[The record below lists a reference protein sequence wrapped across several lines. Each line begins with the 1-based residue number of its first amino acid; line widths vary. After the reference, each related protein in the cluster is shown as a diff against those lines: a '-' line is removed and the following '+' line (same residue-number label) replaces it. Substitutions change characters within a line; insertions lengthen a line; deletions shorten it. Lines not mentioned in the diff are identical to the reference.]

1 MRKLSVIALAAAVA
15 TLNVAAA
22 QPIRQTTNDW
32 RDAFRQL
39 EDEDWPTPNRE
50 RRATGAPGPDY
61 WQQDVDYDIDIHLN
75 ERTKVL
81 TGSATVTY
89 TNNAP
94 DELNFLWFLLDQ
106 NRFRDDSIAVMTETV
121 GGGGRAASRVGGSMP
136 EGLSAYSVRR
146 RDRLEND
153 GYGFNITSVTDANG
167 DDMDHTIVDTL
178 MRIDLDD
185 TLETG
190 DSVTFTI
197 EWNYRLIETQVVG
210 GRAGWECFE
219 ETSDTGGDCIYQIAQ
234 WFPRAAVFSDYE
246 GWHNKAFLGRGEFG
260 LEFGDYNVS
269 ITVPQ
274 DFIVSATGV
283 LQNPEEVLTQSQR
296 QRLEEARTADE
307 PVFIVTPSEARAN
320 ERRGTRSEATW
331 EFYAENVRDYA
342 WAGSRKFIWDAVGV
356 EQDGEGEAP
365 DLVMAM
371 SFYPNESEPLWSSFS
386 TRAVEHTL
394 DVYNS
399 FAFPYPYPVA
409 QSIAGPQGGMEYPM
423 ITFNGGT
430 YGRPVED
437 DDGNL
442 SYSLR
447 AKRGLIGVIIHEIG
461 HIYFPMVVNTDERQ
475 WTWMD
480 EGVNSFL
487 QFEAERLWEEDFPVR
502 RGDPHT
508 ITSYMVSRNQ
518 MPIMTQSDS
527 ILQFGPNAYSKPTI
541 ALVILRETVL
551 GRELFDEAFQTYAR
565 RWRFRRPTPYDFFRT
580 MEEVSGVDLDW
591 FWRGWFY
598 STDHVDISIDR
609 VIEGTLN
616 TENPEIEN
624 ALEAQ
629 IEAER
634 AESLTQVRNRENG
647 LSTYADSNPEVI
659 EFYSRTDRHAVTN
672 RQREAY
678 ERFRDGLEEYEEEII
693 DRGDRFY
700 YVDLSNQGGVVMPV
714 ILEFTFANGETDL
727 VRIPAEI
734 WRYNPVNTTWV
745 YRTQREVVS
754 VELDPL
760 WETADADRTDNYY
773 PPRIEPTRLEMYRS
787 SSSTS
792 NMMDDMDRRVTR
804 DDIQD
809 RPE

>member
-94 DELNFLWFLLDQ
+94 DELDFLWFLLDQ

-136 EGLSAYSVRR
+136 EGVSAYSVRR

-190 DSVTFTI
+190 DRVTFTI

-331 EFYAENVRDYA
+331 EFSAENVRDYA

-502 RGDPHT
+502 RGDPHS

-624 ALEAQ
+624 ALDAR

-634 AESLTQVRNRENG
+634 AESLTQVRNREDG